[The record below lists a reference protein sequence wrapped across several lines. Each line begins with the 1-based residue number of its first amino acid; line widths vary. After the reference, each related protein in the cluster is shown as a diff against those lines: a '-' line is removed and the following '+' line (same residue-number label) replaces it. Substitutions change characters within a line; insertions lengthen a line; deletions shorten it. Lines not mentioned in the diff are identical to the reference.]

1 MEELM
6 EKEYAR
12 KCDGKRLDGK
22 TWYVPHQGVFNHN
35 KGKIRVV
42 FDCSSQ
48 YRGTS
53 IN

>member
-1 MEELM
+1 M

-12 KCDGKRLDGK
+12 KCDGKRPDGK
-22 TWYVPHQGVFNHN
+22 AWYVPHQGVLNHN
-35 KGKIRVV
+35 KGNMPVV

-53 IN
+53 VNENLG